1 MREHHLENY
10 EKNAHK
16 QTTQKVL
23 SVISQPST
31 VQIPKVLLT
40 F

>member
-10 EKNAHK
+10 EKNTHK

-23 SVISQPST
+23 PVISQPST